1 MKTTQ
6 FYTNINLWKN
16 IFVSFIFLFSLSIN
30 SQNAV
35 GDDLMATTNGALDTA
50 NTGSTSGGGCL
61 PGGNQYET
69 QTSPNTA
76 CGWTQGVAVNYA
88 PNSTANGAP
97 HSGDRMWKFLG
108 GNGYTNG
115 APNAQLVAQEFEDVA
130 PGTYTL
136 KFYHKWT
143 NGGQVAAGY
152 AAGNAPKVSI
162 KKSDGNGGWVN
173 VFEDDLPQ
181 GNIGAGADWTEFS
194 MTYEITELNDY
205 KMQVYKAGGTSGDP
219 HMFGALH
226 LDTFSFTFDAA
237 ASTSSSVTF
246 SVDMSLYNYTN
257 PSPGL
262 PSGDTVHL
270 IGDMVGWDM
279 DQAIALT
286 QDSANPDIWSVTV
299 DNMEDGDYL
308 YKFVLNGNWGAQEW
322 WPTTEVTDGGPISG
336 CAVIDSNNNVN
347 RSLTVAGSDVVV
359 GTHHWNLCPGYDIGA
374 AHDVTF
380 SVNTQNI
387 TVADNGMFLGGG
399 KFGGPDGFAMTDDD
413 NDGVYEVTRPIYTF
427 TTQQNEPR
435 YIFINGGTADWSGK
449 EDLTAQSCAVGQ
461 FNDRD
466 LPLITEST
474 TLLHCFGE
482 CEGNGTGE
490 CSSAGCTYTL
500 VMMDSWGDGWDIG
513 TLSVNGI
520 DYTLAGGAEGTAE
533 ISMNYGDSFD
543 VYVNN
548 ESEYADEVSWEIRD
562 SEGNVVLSGDGTLGD
577 AENPAALVCSAP
589 TYNVTFSVD
598 MSYFF
603 TRTDIGVPEGLVP
616 TINGTFTGWCGDCTP
631 LTQSTTDPNVWEIT
645 IPLESGAYPWKFTIG
660 SWIHQEGFNGTVPV
674 DGCTA
679 QNGDNVDRL
688 LIVEDQ
694 DIVLPLYAWN
704 SCTAEGLEPK
714 AVTFTVNTND
724 LAAGAG
730 VSENGIFLGGGV
742 FGGPSAFPLSNV
754 DGDNVWETTLYLT
767 DNDALGKYI
776 FLNGGGDWNTKE
788 NLEGQACADPANSN
802 DRTLPAVIVDGD
814 TLAHCFENCDGDG
827 TGECAS
833 DPADGCSYSL
843 FLQDSWG
850 DGWSGNTIDV
860 LVDGVSAGN
869 YTVDDGVGVSYD
881 ITAPFGSVVTLQY
894 NETGTYPDENTF
906 SLLDAEGNVL
916 TSGDM
921 NSNGEAVNC
930 LNPNVV
936 ALSVSVSGNSGPTTS
951 VTFTFDMQNHSIGA
965 MGEPHLHYVL
975 NGGAV
980 VMVYADMLNADGSLT
995 LTDLPT
1001 GDHTIVFS
1009 LVDAGHNPLDPAV
1022 DVTVEFSTQE
1032 PAAAIVAP
1040 WSDDFEDGDV
1050 SDWTLYQAAD
1060 ASTGWALEAG
1070 EMTHGD
1076 DNVTNGV
1083 DNYLISPLLDC
1094 TELSSAS
1101 VSFVEYQTFIIDW
1114 YDFHGVYYSED
1125 YDGMNRETATWV
1137 ELQNGSAPLNEPTVR
1152 VYEIPTTTTAIAW
1165 RYMGDYADNWFI
1177 DDVVVGETLSTN
1189 ESEILDMVIY
1199 PNPVEGN
1206 FVTIQSP
1213 VDGSKDVQVYTVTG
1227 RKVIDT
1233 TINGNTLDVSSLNSG
1248 FYMINVTINGQSKI
1262 SKLVVR

>member
-1 MKTTQ
+1 
-6 FYTNINLWKN
+6 
-16 IFVSFIFLFSLSIN
+16 
-30 SQNAV
+30 
-35 GDDLMATTNGALDTA
+35 
-50 NTGSTSGGGCL
+50 
-61 PGGNQYET
+61 
-69 QTSPNTA
+69 
-76 CGWTQGVAVNYA
+76 
-88 PNSTANGAP
+88 
-97 HSGDRMWKFLG
+97 
-108 GNGYTNG
+108 
-115 APNAQLVAQEFEDVA
+115 
-130 PGTYTL
+130 
-136 KFYHKWT
+136 
-143 NGGQVAAGY
+143 
-152 AAGNAPKVSI
+152 
-162 KKSDGNGGWVN
+162 
-173 VFEDDLPQ
+173 
-181 GNIGAGADWTEFS
+181 
-194 MTYEITELNDY
+194 
-205 KMQVYKAGGTSGDP
+205 
-219 HMFGALH
+219 
-226 LDTFSFTFDAA
+226 
-237 ASTSSSVTF
+237 
-246 SVDMSLYNYTN
+246 
-257 PSPGL
+257 
-262 PSGDTVHL
+262 
-270 IGDMVGWDM
+270 
-279 DQAIALT
+279 
-286 QDSANPDIWSVTV
+286 
-299 DNMEDGDYL
+299 
-308 YKFVLNGNWGAQEW
+308 
-322 WPTTEVTDGGPISG
+322 
-336 CAVIDSNNNVN
+336 
-347 RSLTVAGSDVVV
+347 
-359 GTHHWNLCPGYDIGA
+359 
-374 AHDVTF
+374 
-380 SVNTQNI
+380 
-387 TVADNGMFLGGG
+387 MFLGGG
-399 KFGGPDGFAMTDDD
+399 KFGGANAYAMTDDD

-427 TTQQNEPR
+427 TTQQADPR
-435 YIFINGGTADWSGK
+435 YIFINGPADGFDYSGK
-449 EDLTAQSCAVGQ
+449 EDLTAQSCAAGQ
-461 FNDRD
+461 WNDRD
-466 LPLITEST
+466 LPVITEST

-500 VMMDSWGDGWDIG
+500 VMMDSWGDGWDVG

-520 DYTLAGGAEGTAE
+520 DYTLGDGSEGTAE

-548 ESEYADEVSWEIRD
+548 QSEYPEEVSWEILD
-562 SEGNVVLSGDGTLGD
+562 SEGNAVLSGDGTLGD
-577 AENPAALVCSAP
+577 ADNAAALVCSPP
-589 TYNVTFSVD
+589 TYDVTFSVD

-660 SWIHQEGFNGTVPV
+660 PWTHQENFNGTDPV

-679 QNGDNVDRL
+679 VNGNNVDRL

-730 VSENGIFLGGGV
+730 VSDNGIFLGGGI

-754 DGDNVWETTLYLT
+754 DGDNVWETTLYLS
-767 DNDALGKYI
+767 DNDASGKYI

-788 NLEGQACADPANSN
+788 NLEGQACADPANNN

-814 TLAHCFENCDGDG
+814 TLAHCYENCDGDG

-833 DPADGCSYSL
+833 DPVDGCSYVL
-843 FLQDSWG
+843 ELVDSWG
-850 DGWSGNTIDV
+850 DSWNGNTIDV
-860 LVDGVSAGN
+860 LVDGVSVGN
-869 YTVDDGVGVSYD
+869 YTVDEDQATSASYD

-894 NETGTYPDENTF
+894 NETGTYPEENTF

-921 NSNGEAVNC
+921 NNNGEAVNC
-930 LNPNVV
+930 LDPNVV
-936 ALSVSVSGNSGPTTS
+936 SLFVSVSGNSGPTTS

-975 NGGAV
+975 NGGGV

-1040 WSDDFEDGDV
+1040 WSENFNLIGDPSWSLNLNQPGGWAQWMAGAPTTDSDIWNGWSLNPGLAPFDDTDAF
-1050 SDWTLYQAAD
+1050 TLY
-1060 ASTGWALEAG
+1060 
-1070 EMTHGD
+1070 HGD
-1076 DNVTNGV
+1076 DDTASADGV
-1083 DNYLISPLLDC
+1083 DDWIITPFLDC
-1094 TELSSAS
+1094 TQLSSAS
-1101 VSFVEYQTFIIDW
+1101 VSFVEYQTYSDL
-1114 YDFHGVYYSED
+1114 YYVFHGVYYSED
-1125 YDGMNRETATWV
+1125 YDGTNKETATWV
-1137 ELQNGSAPLNEPTVR
+1137 ELQNGAAPNEPTVR

-1165 RYMGDYADNWFI
+1165 RFSGDYADNWFI